1 MATRVIARR
10 VKAGLANVDCR
21 TPPLHYIMPIIQELH
36 AAVGSGPA
44 RYYVVNK
51 YIIGLATYRRLNPRL
66 GP

>member
-1 MATRVIARR
+1 M
-10 VKAGLANVDCR
+10 LASVAN
-21 TPPLHYIMPIIQELH
+21 YIMTIIQELH